1 MSRENRFPYLALLAA
16 AACSSS
22 PQPQVAYLS
31 PADQLVRTSMALR
44 GLRPS
49 LADLAT
55 VRADAG
61 ALPGLVD
68 TYLAS
73 PEFGETMRDLHN
85 EALLVR
91 TDSSIFPAGFPAL
104 GPVAGQDIA
113 AVNAS
118 LIEEPLKLIEHVIM
132 NDRPYTEIVTA
143 NYAYVDS
150 IASQVWGAT
159 YNGDGT
165 SWAEGA
171 WGGGHPAAGVLSS
184 PILFTRHAT
193 TISNA
198 NRGRANEIS
207 KAFLCYD
214 FTSRE
219 VELNASINLAD
230 PKAVATAVQNT
241 PACASC
247 HQTLDPLAAFF
258 VQYGPIYVPAGT
270 TSYPLMPYAA
280 ESNPEPP
287 WVNPGGMTH
296 HAPAYFGIAAT
307 GLANLGQ
314 LIAHDDRFSLCAAKR
329 FYAYFTQTRLEDV
342 PLDVAA
348 GYQKVLV
355 DSGMNAKALARAI
368 VLSDAFR
375 TSYALNDDAGATL
388 VGLHKARPEEL
399 ARMVADLTGFR
410 WKTRV
415 DLMLDGPS
423 NGSVGTV
430 ELTTDSFLGFKV
442 QAGGIDSY
450 FVTLPSYTYNATAS
464 LFLRSFSEE
473 AANFAVESDFSLPA
487 AQRKLLTHIE
497 ATDTSEASL
506 RAQLADLHDRIFA
519 HSVDPASSDV
529 TDSLNLF
536 NAALAL
542 SNDSKRAWKTTLA
555 AMLQD
560 FSIAYY

>member
-1 MSRENRFPYLALLAA
+1 
-16 AACSSS
+16 
-22 PQPQVAYLS
+22 
-31 PADQLVRTSMALR
+31 
-44 GLRPS
+44 
-49 LADLAT
+49 
-55 VRADAG
+55 
-61 ALPGLVD
+61 
-68 TYLAS
+68 
-73 PEFGETMRDLHN
+73 MRDLHN

-104 GPVAGQDIA
+104 GPVAGQDMA

-118 LIEEPLKLIEHVIM
+118 LIEEPLQLIEHVIV

-143 NYAYVDS
+143 NYAYVDG
-150 IASQVWGAT
+150 IASKVWGAT

-165 SWAEGA
+165 SWAEGT

-230 PKAVATAVQNT
+230 PKAVASAVQNT

-258 VQYGPIYVPAGT
+258 VQYSPIYVPAGL
-270 TSYPLMPYAA
+270 TSYPFMPYVA
-280 ESNPEPP
+280 EADSQPP
-287 WVNPGGMTH
+287 WVNPGGMTD
-296 HAPAYFGIAAT
+296 HAAAYFGIAT
-307 GLANLGQ
+307 NGLVNLGQ

-329 FYAYFTQTRLEDV
+329 FYSYFTQTRLDDV
-342 PLDVAA
+342 PLEEAA
-348 GYQKVLV
+348 KYQKVLV

-375 TSYALNDDAGATL
+375 TSYALNDDAGTSL

-399 ARMVADLTGFR
+399 ARMVADLTGYR
-410 WKTRV
+410 WNTQV
-415 DLMLDGPS
+415 NLSLDGP
-423 NGSVGTV
+423 NTGTVGTV
-430 ELTTDSFLGFKV
+430 NLVTDSFLGFKV

-450 FVTLPSYTYNATAS
+450 FVTLPSFTYNATAS
-464 LFLRSFSEE
+464 LFLRSFSQE
-473 AANFAVESDFSLPA
+473 AANYAVESDFALPA
-487 AQRKLLTHIE
+487 AQRKLFTRIE
-497 ATDTSEASL
+497 AIDTSEASL
-506 RAQLADLHDRIFA
+506 RAQLADLHERLYA
-519 HSVDPASSDV
+519 HHLDSSSSDV
-529 TDSLNLF
+529 TDSLTLF
-536 NAALAL
+536 NSALAL
-542 SNDSKRAWKTTLA
+542 SNDSRRAWKTVLA

-560 FSIAYY
+560 FSIAFY